1 MTATSNHCMISESF
15 KRLEARDN
23 ADEFELAL
31 KSSSAT
37 AFIGMIRFIFMSDIT
52 QTRSRLAG
60 VETVGPAFYINMFP
74 TN

>member
-1 MTATSNHCMISESF
+1 MTATSNRCMISESF
-15 KRLEARDN
+15 KRLETRDN

-37 AFIGMIRFIFMSDIT
+37 AFIGTIRFIFMSDT
-52 QTRSRLAG
+52 TNTCLHLAG
-60 VETVGPAFYINMFP
+60 VETVGPTIYINVFP